1 MHKSN
6 SEYRKPRP
14 TLNEP
19 TSNDIGKKGEKRTN
33 RILGSVLTPGSG
45 SGRTKGDML
54 HGFSRTG
61 RHRPRGYRRMIEKKS
76 TKYNSIRLQKS
87 WLEKLEKQAFDAGK
101 EPVLIIEFETM
112 TFGSTQWGLI
122 PLSKL
127 KELFELEDTTD

>member
-1 MHKSN
+1 MGKDG
-6 SEYRKPRP
+6 YRKP
-14 TLNEP
+14 EP
-19 TSNDIGKKGEKRTN
+19 SLGSYTSNDIGRRGEKRTN
-33 RILGSVLTPGSG
+33 TILGSVLTPGSG
-45 SGRTKGDML
+45 RGRTKGDML

-61 RHRPRGYRRMIEKKS
+61 RHRPRGHRRMIEKKS
-76 TKYNSIRLQKS
+76 TQYNSIRLQKS

-127 KELFELEDTTD
+127 KELFELEDTTED